1 MRTVAPHL
9 PFTYQNTDYALDHL
23 NAFEHVFEVEATTGV
38 PKRQYTVWVT
48 FGHHCFTEDS
58 KPGDDPALFYI
69 DSVKRDP
76 RTFNF
81 KRWEL
86 SKHLPEI
93 VKTLINRKVFHT
105 GHKHL
110 YTIEILQ
117 PDGERI
123 QYEVYFDIYR
133 PEREKRIHLKIASAF
148 ARDQGIGNAAR
159 PKPIKFEFVLFNV
172 QNRKPIKIPR

>member
-1 MRTVAPHL
+1 MRTLAPHL

-81 KRWEL
+81 
-86 SKHLPEI
+86 
-93 VKTLINRKVFHT
+93 
-105 GHKHL
+105 
-110 YTIEILQ
+110 
-117 PDGERI
+117 
-123 QYEVYFDIYR
+123 
-133 PEREKRIHLKIASAF
+133 
-148 ARDQGIGNAAR
+148 
-159 PKPIKFEFVLFNV
+159 
-172 QNRKPIKIPR
+172 